1 MNEIDTS
8 LHLGSLN
15 PEFNRSKRVRFS
27 EQQEIW
33 YFQKDQGLLRQ
44 IGEWY
49 ATKDHFVKK
58 LQRPKDVIQDKRD
71 EREEV
76 ITGTQTQEPEES
88 CAEEPEESCAEL
100 FNQLISKEEAILGV
114 VLATT
119 GFTLGFTDFV
129 DLDMGG
135 LNTLYG
141 GLRQLYYLKKQYNQ
155 CQSSDPAKL
164 GLFQTIYSL
173 EDQIDSHCSLID
185 VDPKVAYFRD
195 TVRRF

>member
-1 MNEIDTS
+1 MDEIDTS

-58 LQRPKDVIQDKRD
+58 LQRPKDVIQD

-114 VLATT
+114 LATT

-141 GLRQLYYLKKQYNQ
+141 GLRQLYYLKKQYDQ

-164 GLFQTIYSL
+164 ALFQTIYRL

-185 VDPKVAYFRD
+185 VDPKVAYLRD
-195 TVRRF
+195 TVRPF